1 MLWAASSDAFAP
13 MSSTMSKNS
22 LSTPFHADNT
32 IRYAATVDQEETK
45 EKTSINVAT
54 TIEVESKDEVPMEK
68 LNDLLQ
74 EMESEAEKA
83 VAEIMDDQCEVDPAT
98 GKASDEELCVE
109 GEARTRFRE
118 KFKTVIGQTLRL
130 VRGVESAEDEAIISK
145 GEELEKGWEKRAN
158 SSALVRNAEVWK
170 FALKSVFAA
179 LKPRKLKAKGA
190 SEEEVK
196 AAQVK
201 AAEFIRDGLL
211 VLDPSFVKL
220 GQVAST
226 RTDVL
231 PETYTEVL
239 KTLTDNVP
247 GFGGKRA
254 KEIVSQELGRPCDEV
269 FTDFSPEPLKA
280 ASLGQVHTAYYKGK
294 KVAIK
299 VQRAGLKELF
309 DIDLKNLKKL
319 AVLLDKFDPK
329 SDGADRDWYVV
340 ATSSGVS
347 LDLLAA

>member
-1 MLWAASSDAFAP
+1 MARPVEIDRKESFERAYSLFWSRGY
-13 MSSTMSKNS
+13 
-22 LSTPFHADNT
+22 LST
-32 IRYAATVDQEETK
+32 
-45 EKTSINVAT
+45 S
-54 TIEVESKDEVPMEK
+54 

-211 VLDPSFVKL
+211 VLGPSFVKL

-247 GFGGKRA
+247 GFGGNRA